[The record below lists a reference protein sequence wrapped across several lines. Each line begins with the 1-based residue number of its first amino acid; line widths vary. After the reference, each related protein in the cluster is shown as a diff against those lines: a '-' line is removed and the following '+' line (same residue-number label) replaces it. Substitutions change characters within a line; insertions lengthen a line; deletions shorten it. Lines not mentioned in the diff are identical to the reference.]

1 MHIII
6 IEPDRKYRDIIELNI
21 NEVVGTEDVNMA
33 SFDNTEEALG
43 IIEILDDVALVVCKD
58 NFESKHS
65 IVYLS
70 KKLNEC
76 GLKIPLLSIGHDTG
90 DAGNIYNTLSESVT
104 ADEIAKTVLDFIKQ
118 RKVSDKSKEKEE
130 ELRSV
135 RYKSVPI
142 NVFRYFKSV
151 PFDFYIKLK
160 KNDQYQ
166 FIKRL
171 NKDELYEFDMIDN
184 YVKKD
189 LTHFYIDNNEY
200 QKFTSVVNG
209 KFKALLNSDKLNDKS
224 KDEIS
229 KYVLVQL
236 SSTGFSEANLSLATN
251 SIKKQTERILNSDS
265 KLDLLAKVYNSQL
278 GFRFQRNYMISII
291 GSLIVKNSDWADS
304 KLSES
309 INMASYIHDMFLETE
324 DEMNITSDYELDQ
337 FTKDNEKKIR
347 IKNHALQASEKA
359 ALIDKIP
366 ADVVKIVRQHHG
378 RNSGSGYSTELSSE
392 IVKLSILFIVA
403 EEVALAILKSPRE
416 KINLLGIFKE
426 IIKKYNDNE
435 NVSKCL
441 SALSKSFEKK

>member
-1 MHIII
+1 MHIVI
-6 IEPDRKYRDIIELNI
+6 IEPDSKYRDIIELNI
-21 NEVVGTEDVNMA
+21 NEVVELNDVDMA
-33 SFDNTEEALG
+33 SFDSSEEALG
-43 IIEILDDVALVVCKD
+43 FIEILDDVALVVCKD

-70 KKLNEC
+70 KKLDER
-76 GLKIPLLSIGHDTG
+76 GLKIPIISIGHDTG
-90 DAGNIYNTLSESVT
+90 DAKNVYNTLSET
-104 ADEIAKTVLDFIKQ
+104 ATAGEIAKSVLDFLKK
-118 RKVSDKSKEKEE
+118 RKMSDESKEKEE

-160 KNDQYQ
+160 KNGQYQ
-166 FIKRL
+166 FIKIL
-171 NKDELYEFDMIDN
+171 NKDELYDLEMIDK
-184 YVKKD
+184 YVEKE

-200 QKFTSVVNG
+200 QKFTSVVND
-209 KFKALLNSDKLNDKS
+209 KFRALLSSDKLNDKS

-251 SIKKQTERILNSDS
+251 SIKKQSEKILNSNS

-278 GFRFQRNYMISII
+278 GFRFQRNYMISVI

-309 INMASYIHDMFLETE
+309 INMAAYIHDMFLETE

-337 FTKDNEKKIR
+337 FTKDSEKKTR
-347 IKNHALQASEKA
+347 IKNHAVLASEKA
-359 ALIDKIP
+359 ALINEIP
-366 ADVVKIVRQHHG
+366 ADVVKIVKQHHG
-378 RNSGSGYSTELSSE
+378 KNSGSGYTTELSSV

-416 KINLLGIFKE
+416 KINLSGIFKE
-426 IIKKYNDNE
+426 IIKKYNDND
-435 NVSKCL
+435 NVSKCI
-441 SALSKSFEKK
+441 SALSKSFGKK